1 MFPRPAR
8 NVARYRP
15 WLAWLVYWLL
25 TVLTAVRLV
34 GEVSA
39 AVAGALGSPL
49 AALGGLGQFAAAI
62 VFVANMWTRVRMPS
76 GAVFSAK
83 RGSSR
88 TWRERR
94 SAYHTPISPAPIS
107 VRPRR
112 WTNLRMG

>member
-76 GAVFSAK
+76 GA
-83 RGSSR
+83 
-88 TWRERR
+88 
-94 SAYHTPISPAPIS
+94 APPQP
-107 VRPRR
+107 VR
-112 WTNLRMG
+112 